1 MPRQSSIRRVA
12 VALILATSLGGAIFG
27 AMPHADGRTGAET
40 EAVQQASTAAGFA
53 RQLLMPAGA
62 VLPCRRQ
69 GHTVPEMDILECA
82 KVETVRQFG
91 SDSVLA

>member
-1 MPRQSSIRRVA
+1 MMEIEEINGNPAGLVPRPR
-12 VALILATSLGGAIFG
+12 
-27 AMPHADGRTGAET
+27 MTGLSQGKDHEWPW
-40 EAVQQASTAAGFA
+40 VFAAGFA